1 LNQSIDLN
9 PRSLF
14 TGNQLVNNNNIIVVT
29 SHEATYIIDT
39 LTGTLIHKLNIIS
52 QIKPLIANNY
62 LFLVSKN
69 NLLICLDMIT
79 GKVIYSYNINQKI
92 AEFLEIKEKK
102 ANLKSIMMA
111 NDKILILLKNSYFLE
126 ININGN
132 LEIVFKFK
140 NKINS
145 NIVFLN
151 RSILYLDNKNK
162 IVIIG

>member
-1 LNQSIDLN
+1 
-9 PRSLF
+9 
-14 TGNQLVNNNNIIVVT
+14 
-29 SHEATYIIDT
+29 
-39 LTGTLIHKLNIIS
+39 
-52 QIKPLIANNY
+52 
-62 LFLVSKN
+62 
-69 NLLICLDMIT
+69 MIT

-132 LEIVFKFK
+132 LENVFKFK

>member
-1 LNQSIDLN
+1 
-9 PRSLF
+9 
-14 TGNQLVNNNNIIVVT
+14 
-29 SHEATYIIDT
+29 
-39 LTGTLIHKLNIIS
+39 
-52 QIKPLIANNY
+52 
-62 LFLVSKN
+62 
-69 NLLICLDMIT
+69 MIT

-111 NDKILILLKNSYFLE
+111 NDKIMILLKNSYFLE

-132 LEIVFKFK
+132 LENVFKFK
-140 NKINS
+140 NEINS
-145 NIVFLN
+145 NIIFLN

>member
-1 LNQSIDLN
+1 
-9 PRSLF
+9 
-14 TGNQLVNNNNIIVVT
+14 
-29 SHEATYIIDT
+29 
-39 LTGTLIHKLNIIS
+39 
-52 QIKPLIANNY
+52 
-62 LFLVSKN
+62 
-69 NLLICLDMIT
+69 MIT

-111 NDKILILLKNSYFLE
+111 NGKIMILLKNSYFLE

-132 LEIVFKFK
+132 LENVFKFK